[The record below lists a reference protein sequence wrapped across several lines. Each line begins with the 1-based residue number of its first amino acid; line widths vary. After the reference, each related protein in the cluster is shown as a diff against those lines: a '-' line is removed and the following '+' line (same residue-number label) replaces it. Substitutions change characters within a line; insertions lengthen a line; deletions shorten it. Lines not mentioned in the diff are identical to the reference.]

1 MKKVIS
7 LLSVCA
13 VLLGMVSCSDNVF
26 DEEFVNQ
33 SGVQTRAAVAE
44 TETSTLAYILSEGD
58 WYNNVMGSISKF
70 NPSTRTITTG
80 YFKTQNNVDLGDT
93 GNEMVLYNGMIYCL
107 VSGHDLT
114 SNNGGLWV
122 IDPATC
128 KATTTTMIQYDDPKL
143 TGYKAMPRHMA
154 FDEGNMYISLYSG
167 AVIKVSIERPEKVIG
182 SKLLNAKFSE
192 GICVTNG
199 RVYVC
204 NSGKENDATAG
215 NGNTISYFSTTSMD
229 GTSQN
234 VSTMTSAL
242 NPKLI
247 KYSAENEC
255 FYYNALGEGA
265 MNTSLHYFTNPTIGY
280 STISGAKGSDFDLT
294 DNYIYTVDVDWEDYE
309 TTISRISLA
318 NNKVVNY
325 AFDEETPTFFG
336 LSVKYHNGL
345 LYVGESMA
353 PRMFVF
359 KETETDD
366 GETLEYIYDVNTG
379 TYNVNTIVFVN

>member
-13 VLLGMVSCSDNVF
+13 VLLGMVACSDNVF
-26 DEEFVNQ
+26 EEEFVNE
-33 SGVQTRAAVAE
+33 SGVQTRAAV

-58 WYNNVMGSISKF
+58 WYNNVMGSICKF
-70 NPSTRTITTG
+70 NPVTKNISTDF
-80 YFKTQNNVDLGDT
+80 FKKVNGVALGDT

-122 IDPATC
+122 IDPQTC
-128 KATTTTMIQYDDPKL
+128 QATTRAMIQFADPKM

-154 FDEGNMYISLYSG
+154 FYDGNIYISLYSG
-167 AVIKVSIERPEKVIG
+167 AVIAVSIDNPQTVIG
-182 SKLLNAKFSE
+182 TKILDAKFSE
-192 GICVTNG
+192 GICVENDQ
-199 RVYVC
+199 VYVC
-204 NSGKENDATAG
+204 NSGNKNDETAG
-215 NGNTISYFSTTSMD
+215 KGNTISYFSTSSLD
-229 GTSQN
+229 GTSRN

-247 KYSAENEC
+247 KYSSETGQ

-265 MNTSLHYFTNPTIGY
+265 MNTSLHYFTNPADGY
-280 STISGAKGSDFDLT
+280 RTISGAKGSDFDLAN
-294 DNYIYTVDVDWEDYE
+294 DCIYAVNMDWNDYE

-318 NNKVVNY
+318 TNKVVDY
-325 AFDEETPTFFG
+325 VFDEETPTFFG
-336 LSVKYHNGL
+336 LSIKYHNGR

-359 KETETDD
+359 EETVEEDI
-366 GETLEYIYDVNTG
+366 ETLEYIYDVNTG
-379 TYNVNTIVFVN
+379 TYNVNTVVFVD